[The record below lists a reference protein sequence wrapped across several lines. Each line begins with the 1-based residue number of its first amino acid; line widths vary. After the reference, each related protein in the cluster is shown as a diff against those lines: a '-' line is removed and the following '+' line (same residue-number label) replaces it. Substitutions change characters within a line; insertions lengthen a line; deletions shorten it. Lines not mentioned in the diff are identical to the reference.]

1 VSKPYI
7 LNTRPPYAAAWSK
20 SSLGSLAAALLGA
33 WRKRQKDFSV
43 GDVTRDGRVVVESQ
57 RVSQLLDEMD
67 EVMRAEPKSQPREVA
82 EGIARRIG
90 EDGGAEAEA
99 FPEEE
104 EGRKL

>member
-1 VSKPYI
+1 MGEVIKPYI

-20 SSLGSLAAALLGA
+20 SSHDSLAVALHYA

-67 EVMRAEPKSQPREVA
+67 EVMRAEPKGQPREVV
-82 EGIARRIG
+82 EVIARRI
-90 EDGGAEAEA
+90 DEA
-99 FPEEE
+99 
-104 EGRKL
+104 GDVG

>member
-7 LNTRPPYAAAWSK
+7 LNIRPPYAAAWSK

-43 GDVTRDGRVVVESQ
+43 GDITRDGRVVVESQ

-67 EVMRAEPKSQPREVA
+67 EVLRAEPKSQPPEVA
-82 EGIARRIG
+82 EVIARRIG
-90 EDGGAEAEA
+90 EDSAEAEA

-104 EGRKL
+104 KGG